1 MTDQVKGIRNEVIHK
16 FCRTVL
22 WIDDEIHL
30 DTGLSSVGTNPL
42 FKNKFD
48 EFTRSKLLC
57 HMMGFPEVRSGTD
70 PFAPQQKVS
79 EVLSSCVSLALQSD
93 VVIVDWMLGSADS
106 SEYAEKIIRELLGK
120 DKGHRI
126 IVVLS
131 QHEPAESSL
140 EGLSFESETETLWK
154 NGEGQFLLSLRK
166 DEFKNANL
174 FEEICK
180 ALLTAYPDYLHLA
193 ALEIAGRIKD
203 VTPQWLSRIPASAD
217 VGVLVER
224 GNTFDEK
231 SWNDG
236 IQECIAT
243 NLLEDLSCVAR
254 IRKLDTL
261 SAEALKPSN
270 SDGCEGLVAFTA
282 SDPNLQQAV
291 SALKECVK
299 DDSPQPFKKGN
310 YEIVSDNRGNRD
322 VMHLVEGVEA
332 FAEFCE
338 KRSGH
343 DWEGYSVCP
352 GAVYE
357 GLADGAQSKLRAID
371 KKDIVGEL
379 IDLELNKVGIS
390 TLKITPDMV
399 LEKTGVARGHYMF
412 AMADTL
418 ALAVVDAQTA
428 LTGVANVKYKVPVYA
443 GANLVAKAEV
453 TNRRND
459 KYFIC
464 VRIKN
469 NNEEVFRAKFIVV
482 SLDDER
488 KQAE

>member
-357 GLADGAQSKLRAID
+357 GLADGAQSIAVCITSGCDCLRADYLLFLIGEPMPVKD
-371 KKDIVGEL
+371 VSGVKVPDYKELRKIKGGKTALRINGVSYVFKSSADSVLTKKRSDIESVKIQAIVRQDILNRLIGRYMSHTQRFGVNQPDIVR
-379 IDLELNKVGIS
+379 
-390 TLKITPDMV
+390 V
-399 LEKTGVARGHYMF
+399 LRDEGG
-412 AMADTL
+412 
-418 ALAVVDAQTA
+418 
-428 LTGVANVKYKVPVYA
+428 
-443 GANLVAKAEV
+443 
-453 TNRRND
+453 
-459 KYFIC
+459 
-464 VRIKN
+464 
-469 NNEEVFRAKFIVV
+469 
-482 SLDDER
+482 LD
-488 KQAE
+488 